1 MRHSIFSIQTISIII
16 FLVFSSLNSE
26 AQTWYQANNPFGGRI
41 LAIHETADGSLL
53 AGTTRGLYKSTDNGE
68 NWSSISGEFENFAI
82 LSVNSTPSGMYIS
95 QFSYT
100 LRRSFNEGQSWETIE
115 PQDWTSLT
123 NIVVNDAGDIFINT
137 NNLVW
142 RSSDNGDS
150 WIQLDMIIP
159 GNRFRTLEISPD
171 GDLYGA
177 TFNKKIVR
185 SSDNGETWS
194 ELYTTVNDIGAFGF
208 DGNNTVYAVSNFAGM
223 YKSTDNGDSWTM
235 LPALEGTNGAF
246 DINTNSMGDVFIA
259 PYDGGVSKSTDGGMS
274 WVDITY
280 DLIDPTVRTL
290 LLNSEDVLFAGTSA
304 IGINKYESASWI
316 PQNQG
321 ISAIY
326 IERIITIEGDLYA
339 CTDLGVFISEDGG
352 LTWQQSIKG
361 MEDPEI
367 AALAKAPNG
376 DLYAGG
382 EWLYYSEDGI
392 NWNMISQGFPDNEI
406 LATDILIEMDGKV
419 IVATDD
425 FGIRYTENKGQSWTV
440 ANSGLEDVAMNF
452 IRKSSNGYLFTADGY
467 NLYRT
472 NDLEGGWEVINT
484 GLTDTDIVEFTVGNG
499 VLFAITYSDGLF
511 RSTDNGDN
519 WTLEIDEDVNNVA
532 VNGNVV
538 YGSGNGVFFSD
549 DNGVNWMNIGD
560 DLPYPYVEE
569 VSYVQNLGLFANV
582 SNYGLYT
589 LDFSVVGLNEN
600 KIVFNENSINC
611 YPNPFTSSAT
621 MTIKLEENAV
631 LSYTIQNIQG
641 EVMQLTSRQSLT
653 KGTHNLQLGNDLP
666 AGIYLITVV
675 ADNTPLTFRL
685 IKTN

>member
-1 MRHSIFSIQTISIII
+1 L
-16 FLVFSSLNSE
+16 LVFSSLNSE

-194 ELYTTVNDIGAFGF
+194 ELYTTANDIGAFGF